1 MPENRLGLNRQAL
14 WLLAISGIFTLSVGL
29 SNTFVNIYLWKVDR
43 SFRSIGWY
51 NLLVYVAIPIAFMM
65 AGWIAKHRNAVFTLR
80 LGIGLHAGFYLL
92 SLIGGTTV
100 ARLPGVLGV
109 VMGAAAGSYWLSFN
123 MLSFKVS
130 ESTSRERFY
139 GLNGVMGAVAGMV
152 APFVA
157 GYVIQAEDRFNGI
170 SGYHVIFG
178 LSLGLF
184 VLAVFVSAR
193 LKDREKAGP
202 IYLKQ
207 ALSRLR
213 VRPWRMLLLGCFS
226 YGAREGVFLFLIGLL
241 MYIATGSE
249 LRLGEFLLLQSG
261 LSTISFYAVSRFV
274 KPTWRLWVLGIG
286 AFGMAGAA
294 ILFLLPLHAS
304 LIVLYGSVIALV
316 LPLFLVTLQG
326 IVFDGIN
333 AIDPERTLFME
344 HIIVREALEN
354 AGRVTGIAVFLLL
367 IAPHPTGTRIAYFAF
382 ALGLVQIITWILL
395 WRGGSVRFGL
405 EGGNSRGKVMPGIE
419 QVSTVYLRNRVRG
432 S

>member
-1 MPENRLGLNRQAL
+1 MLQDKPGLNQQAL
-14 WLLAISGIFTLSVGL
+14 WLLSVSGIFTLSVGL

-51 NLLVYVAIPIAFMM
+51 NLLVYLTIPMAFIL
-65 AGWIAKHRNAVFTLR
+65 AGWVAKHRDAVFTLR

-92 SLIGGTTV
+92 SLAGGTKI
-100 ARLPGVLGV
+100 ASWPGLLGF
-109 VMGAAAGSYWLSFN
+109 VMGAAAGMYWLSFN

-130 ESTSRERFY
+130 ESANRERFY

-170 SGYHVIFG
+170 SGYHIIFA

-184 VLAVFVSAR
+184 LLAVLVSLR
-193 LKDREKAGP
+193 LKDREKPGP
-202 IYLKQ
+202 LHLSQ
-207 ALSRLR
+207 ALLAWR
-213 VRPWRMLLLGCFS
+213 VRPWRMVLLGCFS

-261 LSTISFYAVSRFV
+261 LSTLSFYGVSRFV
-274 KPTWRLWVLGIG
+274 KPNRRLWVLGAG
-286 AFGMAGAA
+286 AVGMAVAA
-294 ILFLLPLHAS
+294 LIFLWPIRAG
-304 LIVLYGSVIALV
+304 LIVLYGSIIALV

-326 IVFDGIN
+326 VVFDGIS
-333 AIDPERTLFME
+333 AMDPRRALFME
-344 HIIVREALEN
+344 HIIVRELLEN
-354 AGRVTGIAVFLLL
+354 AGRVTGIAIFLWL
-367 IAPHPTGTRIAYFAF
+367 IAPHPTGPKIAYFALT
-382 ALGLVQIITWILL
+382 LGFVQIITWILL
-395 WRGGSVRFGL
+395 WRGDSVRFGL
-405 EGGNSRGKVMPGIE
+405 NAKQTGGRR
-419 QVSTVYLRNRVRG
+419 VSTLEQASTAYWRNRVRG